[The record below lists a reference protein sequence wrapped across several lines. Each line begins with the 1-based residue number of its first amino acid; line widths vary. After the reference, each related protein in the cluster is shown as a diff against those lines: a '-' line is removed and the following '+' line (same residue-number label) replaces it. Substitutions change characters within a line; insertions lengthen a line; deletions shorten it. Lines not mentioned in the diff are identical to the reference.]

1 MAMFHNAKYRAARSG
16 IEFSITLDDI
26 RQLAKGLTHC
36 PWLGIELRWQCN
48 FGSGVGRGKSKAH
61 PHSPS
66 LDRLDSSKGYVKG
79 NIVIVSHRAN
89 AIKRDATAQE
99 LISMG
104 QRIAEYEA
112 TMILK
117 E

>member
-26 RQLAKGLTHC
+26 RELAEGLTHC

-48 FGSGVGRGKSKAH
+48 FGSGIGRGKSKAW
-61 PHSPS
+61 PNSPS

-112 TMILK
+112 NLAL
-117 E
+117 EE